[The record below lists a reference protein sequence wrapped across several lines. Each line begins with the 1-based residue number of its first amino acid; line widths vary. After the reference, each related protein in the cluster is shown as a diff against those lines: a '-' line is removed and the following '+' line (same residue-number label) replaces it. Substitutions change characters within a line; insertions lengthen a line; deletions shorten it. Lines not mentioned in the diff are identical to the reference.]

1 KSLGKWP
8 IIFPV
13 LKGRNKYALISPF
26 QGWSMW
32 VTSFQGFHPWL
43 FYLRAFG
50 TLRGRTFSRMQ

>member
-1 KSLGKWP
+1 MRLFRPFHLAKWQ
-8 IIFPV
+8 
-13 LKGRNKYALISPF
+13 YF

-50 TLRGRTFSRMQ
+50 ALRGRTFSWML